1 MVEFFVQS
9 LQLGILNV
17 IEAMN
22 FAPEIVY
29 PLYLSAA
36 SDRYSISEFCLKYTG
51 IFMWI
56 DNDANHCFNVVK
68 ESVSKKGEELLKR
81 KASTVNLEDPNL
93 IKKLFTVF
101 SGMHFLFLGSRSM

>member
-68 ESVSKKGEELLKR
+68 
-81 KASTVNLEDPNL
+81 NQ
-93 IKKLFTVF
+93 
-101 SGMHFLFLGSRSM
+101 FLGKERSC